1 MDNNNPYLRP
11 LEAAQ
16 YLRVSKATLWNYIK
30 QGKIKTRKLSERVTL
45 VLKSDL
51 DALAGGESM
60 AV

>member
-16 YLRVSKATLWNYIK
+16 YLKVSKATL

-45 VLKSDL
+45 VIKSDL
-51 DALAGGESM
+51 DALAGG
-60 AV
+60 VTL